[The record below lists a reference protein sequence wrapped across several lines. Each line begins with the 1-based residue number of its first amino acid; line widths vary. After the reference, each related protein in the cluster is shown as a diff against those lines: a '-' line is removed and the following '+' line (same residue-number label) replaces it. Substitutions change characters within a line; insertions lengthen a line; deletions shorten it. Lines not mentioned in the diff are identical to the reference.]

1 MNTMAVES
9 TSDRDAR
16 FERDVIPYMR
26 QLYPA
31 ALRITSNPCDA
42 EDLVQETMAKAYRSF
57 HQFTPGTNLRAWLY
71 RIMAN
76 AGTNIFRKR
85 RRGPPQSLYGDT
97 RDIPQQDTQHA
108 LASRSA
114 EAEVMERTTDSEVMQ
129 ALRALPQ
136 GFRAVVYLADAADY
150 RYRDV
155 AEILGIPVGTVT
167 SRLHRGRLMLR
178 EALTRPV
185 PPAPAG

>member
-1 MNTMAVES
+1 MNTTAVES

-31 ALRITSNPCDA
+31 ALRITSNPGDA
-42 EDLVQETMAKAYRSF
+42 EDLVQETMAKAFRSF

-97 RDIPQQDTQHA
+97 RDIPQQGP
-108 LASRSA
+108 ASRSA
-114 EAEVMERTTDSEVMQ
+114 EAEVLERMTDSEVMQ
-129 ALRALPQ
+129 ALKALPL

-155 AEILGIPVGTVT
+155 AEILSIPVGTVT

-178 EALTRPV
+178 EALNRPV